1 MGFLD
6 MKKELL
12 GVAFDPNQ
20 VQIDVYKY
28 MENLLNGNDIPDPT
42 NPFMFL
48 LESNATIG
56 SVLLEQMKLN
66 LRKLYP
72 VLANTKEDLYHHI
85 YDREIDNIFA
95 YPSVGSFTFSI
106 SVQQLISHGTNH
118 GKYYEIIIP
127 TFTKV
132 IVKNYYKFMV
142 LNDIVIR
149 YYPLTK
155 RTMVL
160 TMPSNLDIGFIGNEV
175 LESYVIVDNN
185 NLEWIIFTAP
195 LKQIDGI
202 YINEPI
208 VPTNGYNRDI
218 ELNDQ
223 LYTIYGRANSQSLGY
238 VDLIPVFSDFVY
250 DVKKPIL
257 KCKLKNDK
265 VLNISLYDV
274 FLEQSDFNRI
284 ETLTFT
290 TKGKLNTNFNTITK
304 DEFVLD
310 FSLVKSINSTVGPI
324 ININPVIYSDST
336 INGGRNI
343 LTTDELKN
351 IIINNTTG
359 DNALPITNYDLKE
372 RVSRLGYSLKED
384 LDSVLNRQ
392 YIVTK
397 DLSFSEDK
405 YIYANPDMIL
415 DTLKLGNDEVNNLPS
430 KIIFTENNF
439 VVEPFTFFY
448 KDNYN
453 FKPVSEAEVNK
464 ILSASPE
471 DLKVILKEKKYFYN
485 IYKYVCDFDKSLDY
499 RVYEVNTPK
508 VIYAKSLFFNKD
520 LDLNMTY
527 NGRST
532 KRVGNNYIISI
543 NFNMDNTIL
552 SLASDNYIKGIFKFK
567 PSNSSSEIVL
577 ECEIDTINQVVKF
590 TFDLDSY
597 IDNDDKAILKNFLS
611 TMDNIK
617 INGIVEGKLFIYTT
631 DEKYANTTT
640 KYDDELLEID
650 KDYMSVI
657 SVFDL
662 KIELYKK
669 IEYLFSNYR
678 ISPTLRR
685 YKRYENDVY
694 LTYEEDIY
702 AKDKNG
708 NYILEETKFN
718 GKTIK
723 QLKILHKKGDLVL
736 DKNGNP
742 IIKHKKG
749 DVILDNNGRP
759 IVDYKFGY
767 EHFLDILTFELEF
780 FMVKDPA
787 YSNFMISKYLEL
799 DNFLLNELK
808 EINAELLENTKL
820 VYKPKY
826 SLKDV
831 QVYVNDT
838 LMSTPAI
845 VKPKVVLYVIESIKE
860 SSVYDELIRKLNIL
874 LQEAI
879 SKYNNKLDM
888 IRYILSK
895 LDYENVQ
902 YLKIENIDTIGGL
915 NVYNFAPNSNRFILD
930 KKIEADANS
939 VYVPQ
944 IDMSVELVK
953 I

>member
-12 GVAFDPNQ
+12 GIAFDPNQ
-20 VQIDVYKY
+20 VQIDLYKH

-106 SVQQLISHGTNH
+106 SVQQLMSYGTNH
-118 GKYYEIIIP
+118 GKYYEITIP

-160 TMPSNLDIGFIGNEV
+160 TMPSKLNIGFIGNEV

-185 NLEWIIFTAP
+185 NLEWIIFAAP

-223 LYTIYGRANSQSLGY
+223 LYTIYSRANSQSLGY

-257 KCKLKNDK
+257 KCKLKNDRL
-265 VLNISLYDV
+265 LNVSLYDV
-274 FLEQSDFNRI
+274 FLEQSDFNKI

-290 TKGKLNTNFNTITK
+290 TKGKLNTNFNTISK

-310 FSLVKSINSTVGPI
+310 FSLVKSINSTVGSI
-324 ININPVIYSDST
+324 VNINPIVYSDST

-343 LTTDELKN
+343 LTTDELKE

-415 DTLKLGNDEVNNLPS
+415 DTLKLGNDEINNLPN
-430 KIIFTENNF
+430 KITFTEGNF
-439 VVEPFTFFY
+439 VIEPFTFFY
-448 KDNYN
+448 KDNYT
-453 FKPVSEAEVNK
+453 FKPLSEPEIDK
-464 ILSASPE
+464 ILSASSE
-471 DLKVILKEKKYFYN
+471 DLKVLLKEKKYFYN
-485 IYKYVCDFDKSLDY
+485 IYKYVCDFGKSLDY
-499 RVYEVNTPK
+499 RIYEVNTPK
-508 VIYAKSLFFNKD
+508 VLYAKSIFFNKD

-527 NGRST
+527 IGRST
-532 KRVGNNYIISI
+532 KRVGNKYIVSI
-543 NFNMDNTIL
+543 NFNMDSNII
-552 SLASDNYIKGIFKFK
+552 SLVDDSYIKGVFKFK
-567 PSNSSSEIVL
+567 PDNSGSEIAL
-577 ECEIDTINQVVKF
+577 ECEIDTVNQAVKF

-597 IDNDDKAILKNFLS
+597 IDSDDKVMLKNFLS
-611 TMDNIK
+611 VMDSVKISGNI
-617 INGIVEGKLFIYTT
+617 EGKLFIYTT
-631 DEKYANTTT
+631 DDNYAGTTT
-640 KYDDELLEID
+640 IYDSELLEID
-650 KDYMSVI
+650 KDYKSTI

-669 IEYLFSNYR
+669 LEYLFSNYR

-685 YKRYENDVY
+685 YKRYEKDVY
-694 LTYEEDIY
+694 LTYNKDVY
-702 AKDKNG
+702 VKDKNG
-708 NYILEETKFN
+708 DYILEDVKFN
-718 GKTIK
+718 GKTVK
-723 QLKILHKKGDLVL
+723 RLKVLHKKGDPVIGE
-736 DKNGNP
+736 NGNP

-780 FMVKDPA
+780 FVVKDPT

-799 DNFLLNELK
+799 DSFLLNELK
-808 EINAELLENTKL
+808 EINDELLENTKL

-831 QVYVNDT
+831 QVYINDT
-838 LMSTPAI
+838 LINTPAI
-845 VKPKVVLYVIESIKE
+845 IKPRIVLYILESIKE
-860 SSVYDELIRKLNIL
+860 STVYDELVRKLNIL

-879 SKYNNKLDM
+879 SKYNNKQDM
-888 IRYILSK
+888 VNYIISK

-902 YLKIENIDTIGGL
+902 YLKIEGIDEVGGL
-915 NVYNFAPNSNRFILD
+915 NVYNFAPNSNRFILN
-930 KKIEADANS
+930 KKIEADINS